1 MKPEI
6 IYEQV
11 NRWCTALNGQIDQQ
25 ISAEMLQIIELSK
38 TEMLDNVAKK
48 SGDKYI
54 VSAAKRIIQN
64 AERVVSNKPGFH
76 GMFINQS
83 KDGSSLYCVCDTYRA
98 VRFNKMMP
106 LQEIDTNN
114 CTPIELSNICL
125 KVDNAVEIKLPNIVD
140 VKLASKDVVINDKKK
155 VPKPYCIDKEIGLW
169 VNPQYL
175 LDMMECLPNAKVYA
189 GNSKQLIYFRADNG
203 DGVLCP
209 INHNDCSI

>member
-11 NRWCTALNGQIDQQ
+11 NRWYTALNGQIDQQ

-54 VSAAKRIIQN
+54 ISAAKRIIKN
-64 AERVVSNKPGFH
+64 AERVVFDKPEFY

-114 CTPIELSNICL
+114 CTPRDLSNICL

-140 VKLASKDVVINDKKK
+140 VKLASKDVVIDGKKK

-189 GNSKQLIYFRADNG
+189 GNRRQPIYFRADNG
-203 DGVLCP
+203 DGALCP